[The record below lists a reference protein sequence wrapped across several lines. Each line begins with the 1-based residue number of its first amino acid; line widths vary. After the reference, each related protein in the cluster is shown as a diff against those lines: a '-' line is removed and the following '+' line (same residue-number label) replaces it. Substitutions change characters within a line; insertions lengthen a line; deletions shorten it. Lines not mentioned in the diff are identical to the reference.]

1 MRKQNMNSIC
11 YETEFI
17 NKKHN
22 ICMPEKIMKTL
33 WDESSDLES
42 ETEST
47 RSVVSDNYTSGDIK
61 DLRETIE
68 NEDIEGGIV
77 DDTIKE

>member
-1 MRKQNMNSIC
+1 
-11 YETEFI
+11 
-17 NKKHN
+17 
-22 ICMPEKIMKTL
+22 MPEKIMKTL